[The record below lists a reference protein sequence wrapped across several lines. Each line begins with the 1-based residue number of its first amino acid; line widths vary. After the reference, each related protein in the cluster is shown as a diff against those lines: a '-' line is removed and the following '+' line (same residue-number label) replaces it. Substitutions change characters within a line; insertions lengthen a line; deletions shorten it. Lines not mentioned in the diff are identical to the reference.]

1 MSQPQPADQ
10 HVTSVPE
17 WTRCHGITVPD
28 EDVLFH
34 AAGGSVEIWRQ
45 IFERVSQMRV
55 RQLRLGPYLFHFY
68 FILFRPKGFESL
80 GRLSNCLLRDFFILP
95 VVFLLLGLMQ
105 LKNKMSASGFTL
117 VGASPAP

>member
-1 MSQPQPADQ
+1 MSQPQLADQ

-28 EDVLFH
+28 EDVLFQ

-55 RQLRLGPYLFHFY
+55 CQLRLDPYLFYFY
-68 FILFRPKGFESL
+68 FD
-80 GRLSNCLLRDFFILP
+80 LRASSR
-95 VVFLLLGLMQ
+95 
-105 LKNKMSASGFTL
+105 SA
-117 VGASPAP
+117 A